1 MKRIIRRLILF
12 VVIVIAGCS
21 LALFLILNASL
32 PQLDG
37 EISASRISADIRIQ
51 RDAGGMPTVS
61 AKNRADLAF
70 GTGFVHG
77 QDRFFQMDLTRR
89 QAAGEL
95 AEIIGPAALEIDKR
109 NRLHRFRSRASR
121 VITRMASAKAEI
133 LSAYVAGVNAGLDSL
148 GARPFE
154 YFILGVTPEP
164 WRPEDTLLVAYAM
177 FLELNDERASHD
189 IKRGLVHRVMPVEA
203 YDWLYPSGTKWDAP
217 IVGEARKGIA
227 IPSPEQLNVRD
238 STQAS
243 NRSNVSEDAEAPLL
257 GSNNWAVSGKLS
269 QSGRAI
275 VANDM
280 HLKLGTPNVFYRAR
294 LVMNG
299 ADERD
304 VSGVTLPGTPAV
316 VAGSNGHVAWGFT
329 NSYGDWSDAVILR
342 PGRQPDSYL
351 TPGGEMK
358 FAVYKEQIDVKGESP
373 REFVVRETIWGPVLD
388 DHSYPDVELAVRW
401 LAHEPNS
408 VNLRQLDL
416 ETVKS
421 VFEAVQVANGLGIPP
436 QNFVSGD
443 AEGNIAWT
451 IAGQLPVRTEYD
463 SSIPADWSEG
473 GGWIGWL
480 DADDYPR
487 VVNPEGGIIW
497 TANARVVDGDV
508 LRKIGD
514 GDYDLG
520 ARAMQIRDD
529 LFAKESFKPAD
540 MLAIQFDDRA
550 ILMAPWRELLLTVLD
565 DGALRNNAQRREY
578 RELVDHWIPR
588 ASPESVGYRLVRAFR
603 SELRKTVFDALMR
616 PVTAAYDSEVEFWIS
631 KQFEGPLWAVL
642 EEQPLHLLPA
652 EYDSWQD
659 LMLQAVDRN
668 LEYFANN
675 FEGGLA
681 QRNWGERNMATIR
694 HPLSQALP
702 ILSRWLDMP
711 REPLSG
717 DSNLPKA
724 QGPGWGASERFAVS
738 PGNEANGYLHMPTG
752 QSGHPLSEFYRAGHE
767 NWVHGRPVDF
777 LPGATQHVL
786 TLTAQ
791 E

>member
-1 MKRIIRRLILF
+1 MKRIIPRFILL
-12 VVIVIAGCS
+12 VAIVIAGCS

-37 EISASRISADIRIQ
+37 EISASTISADIRIQ
-51 RDAGGMPTVS
+51 RDAGGIPTVS
-61 AKNRADLAF
+61 AKNRVDLAF

-95 AEIIGPAALEIDKR
+95 SEIIGPAALEIDKR
-109 NRLHRFRSRASR
+109 NRLHRFRNRASR
-121 VITRMASAKAEI
+121 IITRMASDEAEI
-133 LSAYVAGVNAGLDSL
+133 VRAYVAGVNAGLDSL

-154 YFILGVTPEP
+154 YFILGVSPEP

-177 FLELNDERASHD
+177 FLELNDERASRD
-189 IKRGLVHRVMPVEA
+189 IKRGLVHRIVPADV
-203 YDWLYPSGTKWDAP
+203 YDWLYPRGTKWDAP
-217 IVGEARKGIA
+217 IVGEASEDLA
-227 IPSPEQLNVRD
+227 IPRPEQLNVRD

-243 NRSNVSEDAEAPLL
+243 NRSAVSEDAESPVL

-269 QSGRAI
+269 HSGRAI

-280 HLKLGTPNVFYRAR
+280 HLKLATPNVFYRAR

-342 PGRQPDSYL
+342 PCRQPDSYL
-351 TPGGEMK
+351 TPGGEME
-358 FAVYKEQIDVKGESP
+358 FTVYKEHIDVKGESP

-388 DHSYPDVELAVRW
+388 NHSYPGVELAVRW

-408 VNLRQLDL
+408 VNLRQLHL
-416 ETVKS
+416 ETVES

-443 AEGNIAWT
+443 ADGNIAWT

-463 SSIPADWSEG
+463 SSIPADWSES

-487 VVNPEGGIIW
+487 MVNPESGRIW
-497 TANARVVDGDV
+497 TANARVVNGDA
-508 LRKIGD
+508 LNKIGD
-514 GDYDLG
+514 GGYDLG
-520 ARAMQIRDD
+520 ARAMQIRDG
-529 LFAKESFKPAD
+529 LFAKESFKPGD
-540 MLAIQFDDRA
+540 MLAIQVDDRA
-550 ILMAPWRELLLTVLD
+550 ILMASWRKLLLAVLD
-565 DGALRNNAQRREY
+565 VGAVRNNAKRREF
-578 RELVDHWIPR
+578 RELVDDWIPR

-616 PVTAAYDSEVEFWIS
+616 PVTAAYDSEIELRIS
-631 KQFEGPLWAVL
+631 NQFEGPLWAVL
-642 EEQPLHLLPA
+642 GEQPLHLLPP

-675 FEGGLA
+675 FDGGLA
-681 QRNWGERNMATIR
+681 QRSWGERNTATIR
-694 HPLSQALP
+694 HPLSRALP
-702 ILSRWLDMP
+702 FLSRWLDMP

-738 PGNEANGYLHMPTG
+738 PGNEANAYLHMPTG

-767 NWVHGRPVDF
+767 YWVQGRPMDF
-777 LPGATQHVL
+777 LPGAAHHVL
-786 TLTAQ
+786 ILTVQ